1 MSDRLNHRIAL
12 QAEAAAA
19 KQASDR
25 PPDQAR
31 EYRAFCE
38 GFPALL
44 RTAGLLQ
51 SLVFLKAK
59 GKHPHGTV
67 LADFTAVFRQLGLL
81 RDEEDIVAH
90 VARLST
96 GDYLTWTRIADR
108 SAAWHKRFA
117 QALVTRTKESH

>member
-19 KQASDR
+19 AGHRIVRRTRHGNTGRSAKASR
-25 PPDQAR
+25 LCCAQR
-31 EYRAFCE
+31 VFCNRLYFSRRKANIRME
-38 GFPALL
+38 PCWRTL
-44 RTAGLLQ
+44 RLF
-51 SLVFLKAK
+51 S
-59 GKHPHGTV
+59 
-67 LADFTAVFRQLGLL
+67 RQLGLL